1 MLTGEKYL
9 VFQGG
14 FGISETIFVQDF
26 LSFPSVLMRA
36 CSPPVYQLFNS
47 VFSIMKYLNKIA
59 LITLPV
65 IILFTYETSGQPGS
79 TGFISPEVKSD
90 RTVTFRFLAPGAK
103 EVKLST
109 QFIAG
114 QQNMLKDDKGLW
126 SITLGPVEPDI
137 YPYCFVADGIQV
149 ADPRNSWIFPNE
161 GFQNSLV
168 EIPAENP
175 QVYTMQN
182 VPHGTV
188 SYRYYYS
195 EELGTRPLVIYT
207 PPGYEQSLSEK
218 YPVFFLLHGTTDTEE
233 TWTRVG
239 RANIILDNL
248 IAQGKAKPMI
258 VVMPYGRAFPVI
270 SKGSGS
276 LRNWDNLQEFQKDF
290 KNYILPYVEKNYRVR
305 TDREGRAIA
314 GFSGGGGTSLYIGLG
329 NPDLFAYVCGYAPGM
344 RKEEFDRNNAV
355 PFANPELTNSR
366 LKLFWLGCGNEDGL
380 FSVLQE
386 YTKVLD
392 EKKIRYQTF
401 ITSGGHTWMNC
412 KKFLNETAQ
421 LLFK

>member
-1 MLTGEKYL
+1 
-9 VFQGG
+9 
-14 FGISETIFVQDF
+14 
-26 LSFPSVLMRA
+26 
-36 CSPPVYQLFNS
+36 
-47 VFSIMKYLNKIA
+47 MKYLSKIVFV
-59 LITLPV
+59 TLLAV
-65 IILFTYETSGQPGS
+65 VLFPCGTSGQPG
-79 TGFISPEVKSD
+79 GPEFIPTEVHKD
-90 RTVTFRFLAPGAK
+90 RTVTFRFMAPNAK

-109 QFIAG
+109 QLIIG
-114 QQNMLKDDKGLW
+114 QQNMTKDDKGIW

-137 YPYCFVADGIQV
+137 YPYCFIVDGIQV
-149 ADPRNSWIFPNE
+149 TDPKNSWIFPNE
-161 GFQNSLV
+161 GFQNSLI
-168 EIPAENP
+168 EIPADTA
-175 QVYTMQN
+175 QIYTVQN

-195 EELGTRPLVIYT
+195 DELGTRSLLIYT
-207 PPGYEQSLSEK
+207 PPGYEQSLNEN

-270 SKGSGS
+270 SKESGS
-276 LRNWDNLQEFQKDF
+276 LRNWENLQEFQKDL
-290 KNYILPYVEKNYRVR
+290 KDYILPFVEKNYRVR

-366 LKLFWLGCGNEDGL
+366 LKLFWLGCGQEDGL
-380 FSVLQE
+380 FGVFQE
-386 YTKVLD
+386 YLQVLD
-392 EKKIRYQTF
+392 KKNIRYQPF
-401 ITSGGHTWMNC
+401 ITTGGHTWMNC
-412 KKFLNETAQ
+412 RKFLTETAQ